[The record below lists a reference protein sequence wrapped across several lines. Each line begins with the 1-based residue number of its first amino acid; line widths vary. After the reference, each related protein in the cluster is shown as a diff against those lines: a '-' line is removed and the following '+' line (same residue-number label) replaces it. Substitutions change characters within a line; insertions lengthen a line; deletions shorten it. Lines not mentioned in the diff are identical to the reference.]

1 MEALDVFVC
10 GQGPEGPAGNRGLQG
25 IEGPMVSL
33 FVNILHFNLEEYIY
47 TVPYKLT

>member
-33 FVNILHFNLEEYIY
+33 FVNILNVI
-47 TVPYKLT
+47 

>member
-1 MEALDVFVC
+1 MYNYVVLCVYKMEALDVFVC

-33 FVNILHFNLEEYIY
+33 FVNILYVI
-47 TVPYKLT
+47 